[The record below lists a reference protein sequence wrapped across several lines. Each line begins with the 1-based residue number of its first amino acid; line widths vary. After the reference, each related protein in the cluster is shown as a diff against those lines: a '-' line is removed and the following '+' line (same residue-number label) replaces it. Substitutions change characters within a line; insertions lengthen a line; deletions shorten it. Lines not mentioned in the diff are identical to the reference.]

1 LLLAFLNVPSDRL
14 NTKKTNIVSCETFE
28 SASRLNFSQT
38 FLTFYCQHMVVK
50 IGKILC
56 AKLRVF
62 HKITFVNSYSICTGC
77 TMQQWSCRRRQIKLH
92 GAP

>member
-1 LLLAFLNVPSDRL
+1 MF
-14 NTKKTNIVSCETFE
+14 
-28 SASRLNFSQT
+28 
-38 FLTFYCQHMVVK
+38 VK

-62 HKITFVNSYSICTGC
+62 HKIRVNSYSIYTGC